1 MYYVKAFI
9 KLCNIFILKTR
20 KASEK
25 NYRYN
30 TLNKVS
36 FFWVFWGRFGSFL
49 GRFWIIFGS
58 FWVVLGCFCLNLLLR
73 GTFETVIKA
82 NVQKKKL

>member
-36 FFWVFWGRFGSFL
+36 FFWVVFGCFGVVLGLFWVVFGSYL
-49 GRFWIIFGS
+49 GLFGS
-58 FWVVLGCFCLNLLLR
+58 FWVVF
-73 GTFETVIKA
+73 A
-82 NVQKKKL
+82 